1 MPQPEFDEARYF
13 RIPAEDVRDLMT
25 GLVDER
31 GRPVQVVPSDL
42 DRGGRAEA
50 AVPVP
55 DARLKNLRAETLA
68 DVGEHRRCLAPE
80 QIERRRHAELGDPGE
95 RPHVAGP
102 LR

>member
-25 GLVDER
+25 GLVYER
-31 GRPVQVVPSDL
+31 GRPVQVVPSHL

-55 DARLKNLRAETLA
+55 DARLENLRAETFA
-68 DVGEHRRCLAPE
+68 DVGEHWRCLAPE
-80 QIERRRHAELGDPGE
+80 RIERRRHAELRGPVRG
-95 RPHVAGP
+95 PHV
-102 LR
+102 